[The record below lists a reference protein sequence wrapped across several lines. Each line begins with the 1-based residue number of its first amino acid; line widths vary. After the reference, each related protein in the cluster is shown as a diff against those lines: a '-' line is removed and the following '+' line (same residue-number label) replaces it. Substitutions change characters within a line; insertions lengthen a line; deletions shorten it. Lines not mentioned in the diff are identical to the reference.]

1 MISTLLRQVVR
12 TVLPNGLTLLVLRNE
27 AAPVVAI
34 HTHVKAGYFDEPDDQ
49 VGISHVVEHMYFKG
63 TPSRGVGEIARET
76 KLAGGYLNAHTIYD
90 HTSYFT
96 VLPSGSFRE
105 GLAIQHDAFANSLME
120 SGELARELE
129 VIIQEA
135 RRKSD
140 TPSAVAVESLYAL
153 LHDRHR
159 IRRWR
164 IGDEESLRGFTRA
177 MVHGFYRN
185 WYTPGNTILSI
196 VGDIDPDTALAEVER
211 LHGALPPGEPLV
223 QPGEGEQGRPG
234 FRSREWE
241 GDIGQQHTVLGWRT
255 PGSTDADTAALD
267 LAATAL
273 SAGRASR
280 LYRAIRERQLA
291 LGVSA
296 WNMTSRDVGVF
307 SVQMESPLGAAR
319 GALTY
324 AWQEIMSA
332 REAGFRNREIVR
344 AQRIA
349 EARWLRRLES
359 AEGIAA
365 FLASWEAEGGVQLA
379 AEYADR
385 FLSLGQKEVQEAMQR
400 WLNPLDVAIVGY
412 RPLSWESLADDSAGL
427 ARLLDSVD
435 QSVSS
440 VLPPPEVP
448 TPSSTA
454 AITAPALASALA
466 SALPR
471 LLVPES
477 TIAGVHQFRNARGV
491 PILTFRRHGSP
502 LVHLGVFQ
510 LGGSAREP
518 AEHAGLMRLMAQTML
533 KGTEQRTGSV
543 IAESME
549 ELGGSIGVAV
559 SADSVSWTVSVPLR
573 HVREAVTILADVVQH
588 AIFPVDAIETERR
601 LAVTELGRMRDD
613 MYRWPM
619 RLARR
624 AAYGQHP
631 YARVPY
637 GTEASLADIPFD
649 LVREFH
655 ARHVLSGSTTIA
667 LAGDIDELEAASL
680 LDAGFDNL
688 SWRSEPVPEEPVWP
702 AVSRVEVEERERQ
715 QTAIALLFNG
725 APRSDPR
732 RFAAQL
738 LAAIASG
745 LGGRFF
751 DQLRDKQSLAYTVLA
766 TPVERRSAGAF
777 ATYIA
782 TSPEREEEARS
793 GLLKEFAKLA
803 ANAPVLHEM
812 ERARNYLIGSHQIAR
827 QSGASVL
834 AEIVDAWFFGSLG
847 ELESWEESIS
857 EVSGSDVLRFAMD
870 CINGGP
876 PAEGIVRGIRG

>member
-96 VLPSGSFRE
+96 VLPSGSFSN
-105 GLAIQHDAFANSLME
+105 GLAIQYDAYANPVME
-120 SGELARELE
+120 SGELERELE

-135 RRKSD
+135 RRKTD

-196 VGDIDPDTALAEVER
+196 AGDLDPDTALKEVEQ
-211 LHGALPPGEPLV
+211 LYGALPAGKPLV
-223 QPGEGEQGRPG
+223 QPGEREQGRPG
-234 FRSREWE
+234 FRTREWE

-255 PGSTDADTAALD
+255 PGSVDPDTAALD

-273 SAGRASR
+273 GAGRASR

-324 AWQEIMSA
+324 AWQEIISA

-379 AEYADR
+379 GEYADR
-385 FLSLGQKEVQEAMQR
+385 FLSLGQREVQEAMQR
-400 WLNPLDVAIVGY
+400 WLNPRDVAIVGY
-412 RPLSWESLADDSAGL
+412 RPVSWESLADDSADI

-435 QSVSS
+435 QSASS
-440 VLPPPEVP
+440 VLPPPEVL
-448 TPSSTA
+448 TPPSTA
-454 AITAPALASALA
+454 AITTP
-466 SALPR
+466 ALPR

-477 TIAGVHQFRNARGV
+477 TVAKVHQYRTARGV
-491 PILTFRRHGSP
+491 PLLTYRRRGSP

-510 LGGSAREP
+510 SGGSALEP
-518 AEHAGLMRLMAQTML
+518 AEHEGLMRLMAQTML
-533 KGTEQRTGSV
+533 KGTEQRSGSV
-543 IAESME
+543 IAESVE
-549 ELGGSIGVAV
+549 ELGGSIGVSV
-559 SADSVSWTVSVPLR
+559 TADSVSWTVSVPLR
-573 HVREAVTILADVVQH
+573 HVREAVAILADVVQH
-588 AIFPVDAIETERR
+588 AIFPADAIETERR
-601 LAVTELGRMRDD
+601 LAVTERVRMRDD
-613 MYRWPM
+613 MFRWPV
-619 RLARR
+619 RLAHR

-637 GTEASLADIPFD
+637 GTEASLADIPGE

-655 ARHVLSGSTTIA
+655 AGHVLTGSTTIA

-680 LDAGFDNL
+680 LDSGFDRL
-688 SWRSEPVPEEPVWP
+688 SWRNEPVPEVPIWP
-702 AVSRVEVEERERQ
+702 TERRIEVEERDRQ
-715 QTAIALLFNG
+715 QTALALLFNG
-725 APRSDPR
+725 APRTDSR

-751 DQLRDKQSLAYTVLA
+751 EQLRDKQSLAYTVLA
-766 TPVERRSAGAF
+766 IPLERRSAGAF

-782 TSPEREEEARS
+782 TSPDREDEARA
-793 GLLKEFAKLA
+793 GLLNEFAKLA
-803 ANAPVLHEM
+803 TNAPLIHEM
-812 ERARNYLIGSHQIAR
+812 ERARNYLIGSNQIAR
-827 QSGASVL
+827 QSGAAVL
-834 AEIVDAWFFGSLG
+834 AEIVETWSFGSLH
-847 ELESWEESIS
+847 ELESWEQSIS

-870 CINGGP
+870 CINGGA
-876 PAEGIVRGIRG
+876 PAEGIVRGVSG